1 MRLSTETIKEGIPER
16 RSIHK
21 LKELVI
27 FAILGSIM
35 FISHIAMMWIPN
47 VHFLGLFIAAYTL
60 TYRVKALIPIYVYV
74 FVYGALYG
82 FSTWWIPYLYVWLPL
97 WALFMLIGS
106 FKNIPVKIKI
116 PLFMLLCALH
126 GLSFGALYA
135 PFQAWLF
142 GLSFNAM
149 LAWIVAGLPFDVIH
163 AIGNLAAGIL
173 IVPLAELLKK
183 LDAHVHRN
191 S

>member
-183 LDAHVHRN
+183 LDAQVHRN